1 MKQTYLQPV
10 VEILS
15 CQLQGTICAG
25 SGGPKTITVTPSQ
38 FATTGYTGD

>member
-10 VEILS
+10 MEILS

-25 SGGPKTITVTPSQ
+25 SGDPKTITVTPYE